1 MEYEK
6 KILEKISNKIPD
18 ELIYIIKSYLPI
30 KSILFLNKEIYLQH
44 HSIIRKFI
52 PRMQVENY
60 IRDIVRR
67 DNYFVFNQI
76 LRENYIKWLQIK
88 HYINKQVIYCNYIF
102 FIKDYCI
109 QHHSPKCRQIIN
121 DLLIEE
127 GLSKNQYKNNIHKN
141 KRWKI

>member
-1 MEYEK
+1 MWQ
-6 KILEKISNKIPD
+6 IAP
-18 ELIYIIKSYLPI
+18 
-30 KSILFLNKEIYLQH
+30 
-44 HSIIRKFI
+44 KFD
-52 PRMQVENY
+52 VET
-60 IRDIVRR
+60 
-67 DNYFVFNQI
+67 

-88 HYINKQVIYCNYIF
+88 HYINKQVIYCNYIY

-109 QHHSPKCRQIIN
+109 QHQSPKCRQIIN